1 MMPSVGAKLGKSST
15 LHEKTEQRVAKAE
28 ALAVL
33 DDAMLCAAGS
43 TLFRTTSEPTSVTSR
58 PGPSPT
64 QPCGPLRRSV
74 VLERL
79 RGIGEPVRAPF

>member
-43 TLFRTTSEPTSVTSR
+43 TLFRTTSSAGS
-58 PGPSPT
+58 
-64 QPCGPLRRSV
+64 
-74 VLERL
+74 
-79 RGIGEPVRAPF
+79 